1 MRPFSITTEPFIDCP
16 SLTIVALCISVLF
29 ILISF
34 VTGMD
39 KQSSLPIE
47 YNKVRE
53 SIPEISIALLDIY
66 KTNYSILNE

>member
-1 MRPFSITTEPFIDCP
+1 
-16 SLTIVALCISVLF
+16 
-29 ILISF
+29 
-34 VTGMD
+34 MD